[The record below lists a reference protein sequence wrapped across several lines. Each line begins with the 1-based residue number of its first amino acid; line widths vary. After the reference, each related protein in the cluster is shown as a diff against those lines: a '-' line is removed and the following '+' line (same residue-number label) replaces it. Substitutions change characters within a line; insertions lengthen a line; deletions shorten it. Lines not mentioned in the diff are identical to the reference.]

1 MLRNH
6 GYIAHVLMM
15 LYSLVVAAE
24 YASARCECVLS
35 SLPFFLSKARVDA
48 PQRRGKTTEWETD
61 FTHLSFERKMLMQHQ
76 LTNY

>member
-1 MLRNH
+1 MNVDLIKFTTYMLRNH

-35 SLPFFLSKARVDA
+35 SLPFFLSFFQK
-48 PQRRGKTTEWETD
+48 QELM
-61 FTHLSFERKMLMQHQ
+61 HLSEEEKQQSGRQISP
-76 LTNY
+76 T